1 MNQLSSFFT
10 DVWYDLRDKRLW
22 PVAALLLLAVIALPV
37 FVLKPASEEPAPPA
51 PASAPVPGAAP
62 LPTAVSEA
70 AAGDSR
76 LDVFTAK
83 DPFRPFK
90 EVGRDAG
97 LTRRTAR
104 TVADEGTGSSGD
116 VPGLADTGISTGG
129 SGESGEAPSSS
140 DGASTGGGSGA
151 GGGSGDTGGGSGSG
165 GGDSG
170 AKTPKPVKPKTYTY
184 TVDLRFGQ
192 RGEVRERRGVQRLEV
207 LPNERNPLLVFLGV
221 SADGD
226 EAVFLV
232 NSDLKQEG
240 EGACEPSRKDCTF
253 LTLRTDDLFDEHLF
267 TDPAKG
273 RNYYLKL
280 LDIDRVTVET
290 AARRAK
296 RSEDARSA
304 GTANASGG
312 GRRARSFHVPIL
324 GDFVE
329 ASPQG

>member
-22 PVAALLLLAVIALPV
+22 PVAGVLLLAVIALPV

-51 PASAPVPGAAP
+51 PASAPAPGAGP

-70 AAGDSR
+70 AAGGSR

-90 EVGRDAG
+90 EAGRDAG

-104 TVADEGTGSSGD
+104 TVADEGAGSSGA
-116 VPGLADTGISTGG
+116 VPDLADTGISTGG
-129 SGESGEAPSSS
+129 SGESGETPSSS
-140 DGASTGGGSGA
+140 DGASSGGS
-151 GGGSGDTGGGSGSG
+151 SGDTGGSSGSS

-184 TVDLRFGQ
+184 TVDIRFGK

-232 NSDLKQEG
+232 NSDLEQEG

-267 TDPAKG
+267 TDPATG

-296 RSEDARSA
+296 RSEDAGSA
-304 GTANASGG
+304 RTANASGR

-329 ASPQG
+329 APPQG